1 MTLDPAHFDLTDV
14 TGVVLVGGLS
24 RRMGQDKI
32 LLTID
37 GTPLISLI
45 HGKMLSLFEEVL
57 VIGHHRPEF
66 DSLNIISHRDL
77 IPECGILG
85 GIYTGLSLSKTHY
98 IFAVAG
104 DMPFLDMD
112 LIVQIASHREG
123 NDAVIPRGKSGM
135 EPLFAVYS
143 RSCLD
148 TIRENLA
155 EQNLKVMKALEGLR
169 ISTPQIHP
177 PRDGSPDPLVNLN
190 VPEDLDIFKK

>member
-1 MTLDPAHFDLTDV
+1 MTVRDKLPDI
-14 TGVVLVGGLS
+14 TGVILVGGLS

-45 HGKMLSLFEEVL
+45 HRKMLSLFEEVL

-66 DSLNIISHRDL
+66 DSLNIISHGDL

-98 IFAVAG
+98 IFTVAG
-104 DMPFLDMD
+104 DMPFLDND
-112 LIVQIASHREG
+112 LIVEVASQRTD
-123 NDAVIPRGKSGM
+123 NDSVIPKGPSGM

-143 RSCLD
+143 QTCLD
-148 TIRENLA
+148 PIRKNL
-155 EQNLKVMKALEGLR
+155 EKGQLKVLKAVNKLR
-169 ISTPQIHP
+169 VFNPRIHP
-177 PRDGSPDPLVNLN
+177 PTDGSPDPLANLN
-190 VPEDLDIFKK
+190 TPEDLDVLKR